1 MCAGA
6 GVQWVISPE
15 EKFKEQALIGRGQK
29 IGTSGVL

>member
-15 EKFKEQALIGRGQK
+15 EKFKEQALDLGEDRK
-29 IGTSGVL
+29 